1 MQLNYNLDTSKN
13 IITMARCIRTRNLE
27 VYHKQRYGGND
38 LSNAKVL
45 CETCRT
51 VALTYGASGK
61 APPEFTKETK
71 NAALKRARNQC
82 ECTWSGGC
90 H

>member
-1 MQLNYNLDTSKN
+1 
-13 IITMARCIRTRNLE
+13 MARCTRTKNLE
-27 VYHKQRYGGND
+27 VYHKQLYGGND

-51 VALTYGASGK
+51 VAPTYGALGK
-61 APPEFTKETK
+61 APPAFTEETK
-71 NAALKRARNQC
+71 NAALKRAGNQC

>member
-1 MQLNYNLDTSKN
+1 
-13 IITMARCIRTRNLE
+13 MARCTRTRNLE
-27 VYHKQRYGGND
+27 VYHKRSSGDND

-45 CETCRT
+45 CEICHT
-51 VALTYGASGK
+51 VAPAYSTLGK
-61 APPEFTKETK
+61 TPPAFTEETK
-71 NAALKRARNQC
+71 KAALNRVGNQC